1 MTLAL
6 AFVIS
11 SSSLNNSAYHS
22 TSHFYFL
29 NDASICSSATQTFS
43 CIAFSMA
50 DGFDDLE
57 LEVEFHFE
65 DLDPDDP
72 KLFPDDFDFL
82 SNFNSTSPF
91 FN

>member
-1 MTLAL
+1 
-6 AFVIS
+6 
-11 SSSLNNSAYHS
+11 
-22 TSHFYFL
+22 
-29 NDASICSSATQTFS
+29 
-43 CIAFSMA
+43 MA